1 MIYIHRKSCDV
12 CISII
17 NYIELLKIS
26 SNKDIESIQNY
37 NKKLIIVAI
46 CILHIDIPKKKLRN
60 SFIVALKTISISRK
74 RCRFKPPRWSV
85 FFLIDTYTHSF
96 IYICEHLQKF
106 TYTFLFILL
115 WTSTPCHK
123 QWNINKYTN
132 YHSYTSIHTMIHSQ
146 KHRHKTHTHEYIRYD
161 LTYKYT

>member
-1 MIYIHRKSCDV
+1 MPRHLIGDAHKWV
-12 CISII
+12 NEISTVPW
-17 NYIELLKIS
+17 YS
-26 SNKDIESIQNY
+26 PR
-37 NKKLIIVAI
+37 
-46 CILHIDIPKKKLRN
+46 ILQL
-60 SFIVALKTISISRK
+60 VALKTISISRK

-106 TYTFLFILL
+106 TYTFLYILL
-115 WTSTPCHK
+115 WTSIPCHK

-132 YHSYTSIHTMIHSQ
+132 YHSYTSTHTMIHSQ